1 MRLHISARRAPAL
14 AVLLRHLI
22 AAEAFMVLGIEVVA
36 GAELRLLRG
45 LQEYS
50 PYWIFR
56 AQPVD
61 VQRSLLAVIVAVEIG
76 VVLRALEIGQHICER
91 PAGVAERG
99 PVVVVP
105 AVAADVDH
113 RVDGGGAAKPLAARL
128 IADTAV
134 EARLRHGFE
143 GPVGALVLQGERER
157 RGHPPAVIG
166 AAGIE
171 RSEE

>member
-1 MRLHISARRAPAL
+1 MRLHIGARRAPAL
-14 AVLLRHLI
+14 AVFLRHLI
-22 AAEAFMVLGIEVVA
+22 AAEAFMVLRVEVVA

-76 VVLRALEIGQHICER
+76 VVFRALEIGQHVGER

-105 AVAADVDH
+105 AVAADIDHGVD
-113 RVDGGGAAKPLAARL
+113 RRRSAEPFSTRL
-128 IADTAV
+128 ITDP
-134 EARLRHGFE
+134 
-143 GPVGALVLQGERER
+143 PVQ
-157 RGHPPAVIG
+157 P
-166 AAGIE
+166 
-171 RSEE
+171 